1 METVI
6 KKLSEIEVAA
16 KKIMDNAN
24 AELKVLDARMQENSD
39 AFDAQVEADTR
50 RRLGELRENLEKEN
64 NAALRKLKDD
74 TQKGLSSLNQ
84 YYEDHHEV
92 LADEIVKRII
102 GV

>member
-64 NAALRKLKDD
+64 NAALKKLKDD
-74 TQKGLSSLNQ
+74 TEKGLTHLNQ
-84 YYEDHHEV
+84 YYEEHHEA

>member
-50 RRLGELRENLEKEN
+50 RRLGELRENLEKG
-64 NAALRKLKDD
+64 K
-74 TQKGLSSLNQ
+74 
-84 YYEDHHEV
+84 
-92 LADEIVKRII
+92 
-102 GV
+102 